1 MSTHKPSVRAIA
13 DDVVLADS
21 SSAFRIY
28 WYRCNVCGEDFEDV
42 SPSHRKRLHLLL
54 EHKQAHREHA
64 KNL

>member
-1 MSTHKPSVRAIA
+1 MSTTKPSVRAA
-13 DDVVLADS
+13 TDAAVLADS
-21 SSAFRIY
+21 SSTFRIY
-28 WYRCNVCGEDFEDV
+28 WYRCNICSKDFEDV